1 MCSFHQLQLTTL
13 LRFSFWSTWV
23 NVLKHKR
30 YTRLNPVEQT
40 LRHDNVVKA
49 LRGVIQRL
57 QLYGVFELLDHN
69 MMEEL
74 LSSAGGLDSVVLR
87 KYSYQILRGLDF
99 LHSRNVSIDFSQLS
113 RIADY

>member
-1 MCSFHQLQLTTL
+1 MSACTT
-13 LRFSFWSTWV
+13 V
-23 NVLKHKR
+23 EPLKHKQ
-30 YTRLNPVEQT
+30 YTRLNLYVFFPSRVEQT

-49 LRGVIQRL
+49 LRGVIQRQ

-74 LSSAGGLDSVVLR
+74 VSSAGGLDSVVLR

-99 LHSRNVSIDFSQLS
+99 LHSRNVSIYFRQPS